1 MTAIRL
7 FRVFPCQGPA
17 QEWAEVLPKALS
29 QSGMHVRDVQSGEG
43 DPFKV
48 VQMCGQSQCIFFSD
62 SSLTASGQS
71 KRKLPR
77 CDSSFTKRPFMRVIN
92 FEIFR
97 KTVHETGSMNDWLKM
112 LS

>member
-1 MTAIRL
+1 MYVV
-7 FRVFPCQGPA
+7 FNPGRVTLSKWYRCA
-17 QEWAEVLPKALS
+17 AKAS
-29 QSGMHVRDVQSGEG
+29 V
-43 DPFKV
+43 F
-48 VQMCGQSQCIFFSD
+48 FFSD

-71 KRKLPR
+71 KKRLPR

-97 KTVHETGSMNDWLKM
+97 KTVLEMGSMNDWLKM